1 MSIKALAI
9 ELYKALQNVHR
20 LQDELGKASLGEKDQ
35 LRHKLKSA
43 EAEYNQLRRMLEGEK
58 EPSPLSRDS
67 FKI

>member
-9 ELYKALQNVHR
+9 ELYKAQQNVHR
-20 LQDELGKASLGEKDQ
+20 LQDEMERASLGEKDQ
-35 LRHKLKSA
+35 LRYKLKCA
-43 EAEYNQLRRMLEGEK
+43 EAECNQLRRILDGEK